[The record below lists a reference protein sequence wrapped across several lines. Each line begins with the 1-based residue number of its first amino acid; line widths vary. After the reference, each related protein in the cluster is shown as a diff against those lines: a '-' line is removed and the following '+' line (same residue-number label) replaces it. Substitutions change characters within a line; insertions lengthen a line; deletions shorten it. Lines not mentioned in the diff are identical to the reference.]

1 MDVPINLLWLSGWL
15 FVELFLANLVLK
27 LAGSTWQIP
36 VPAGL
41 AEMIERS
48 SDGERPPLYI
58 LVLMAAFT
66 ILWTLGGPPRIAQ
79 VLRVLFGSDTVT
91 MSADEL
97 HVRRAIGPWAIES
110 RWPKADITSIVIRG
124 RARRLEGQAGAQRFV
139 ISTLGSET
147 ERKALG
153 DELRARYVAAAPKE
167 RGLPAGWEMLGRANG
182 TLTLRPPRGILGM
195 GTVVEVGRDSLVL
208 SRSIGPWK
216 TRREFRL
223 ATFVLS
229 FLGKGA
235 SSFKLDVGR
244 GDQWRSLAYA
254 TDDATDL
261 LRLGRFL
268 AAETGWPL
276 EIDQYVKDAGI
287 A

>member
-1 MDVPINLLWLSGWL
+1 VLWLSVWL
-15 FVELFLANLVLK
+15 FVELFLANVILR

-36 VPAGL
+36 VPAGM
-41 AEMIERS
+41 AELIARS
-48 SDGERPPLYI
+48 SDGDRPPLYI
-58 LVLMAAFT
+58 LVLIAAFT
-66 ILWTLGGPPRIAQ
+66 IVWTLGGPPRIAE
-79 VLRVLFGSDTVT
+79 VLRLLVGSDTVT

-97 HVRRAIGPWAIES
+97 HVRRAIGPWAVES
-110 RWPKADITSIVIRG
+110 HWPKADITSIVIRG

-139 ISTLGSET
+139 ISTLGSEG
-147 ERKALG
+147 ERKTLG
-153 DELRARYVAAAPKE
+153 DELRARYVATGPKE
-167 RGLPAGWEMLGRANG
+167 RGLPPGWETLGHATG
-182 TLTLRPPRGILGM
+182 TLRLRPPRGILGM

-229 FLGKGA
+229 FLGNGA
-235 SSFKLDVGR
+235 RSFKLDVGR
-244 GDQWRSLAYA
+244 GDQWRALAYA

-276 EIDQYVKDAGI
+276 EIDQYVKDAGV

>member
-1 MDVPINLLWLSGWL
+1 MWLSVWS

-27 LAGSTWQIP
+27 LVGSTWQIP

-41 AEMIERS
+41 AELIERGS
-48 SDGERPPLYI
+48 SGERPPLYI
-58 LVLMAAFT
+58 LVVMAAFT
-66 ILWTLGGPPRIAQ
+66 IVWTLGGPPRIAQ
-79 VLRVLFGSDTVT
+79 VLRLLFGSDTVI

-110 RWPKADITSIVIRG
+110 RWPKNDITSIIIRG
-124 RARRLEGQAGAQRFV
+124 RARRLEGRAGAQRFV
-139 ISTLGSET
+139 ISTLGSEA

-153 DELRARYVAAAPKE
+153 DELRARYVVTAPIHSSNT
-167 RGLPAGWEMLGRANG
+167 RGLPPGWEILGRANG

-216 TRREFRL
+216 TRRELRL
-223 ATFVLS
+223 ASFVLS

-235 SSFKLDVGR
+235 TSFKLDVGR

-276 EIDQYVKDAGI
+276 EIDQYVKDAGV